1 MQYIIWNGGGV
12 DQGRNWYEI
21 IGLNEGYL
29 NISFPVSTRNHMA
42 RIDKLYRG
50 NFSKL
55 IFIYHP
61 NIWFTS
67 HTFEL
72 ATAAN
77 NDIFKLMGWDKRLKR
92 NNSGFK
98 WFIKELFKK
107 AAGASVDVYFDGNV
121 YQLNRRYCR
130 FECNSDFFDS
140 EVHLLQELFSRF
152 RETILVRVPIRE
164 EVAHHQGLICHDN
177 GVAQFD
183 QYWNSLKKRIEADR
197 VFDFSRRFALSD
209 YHPKDNHWN
218 KDGNLRFASFMRD
231 LC

>member
-1 MQYIIWNGGGV
+1 
-12 DQGRNWYEI
+12 
-21 IGLNEGYL
+21 
-29 NISFPVSTRNHMA
+29 MA

-107 AAGASVDVYFDGNV
+107 AAGSIG
-121 YQLNRRYCR
+121 RC
-130 FECNSDFFDS
+130 
-140 EVHLLQELFSRF
+140 LF
-152 RETILVRVPIRE
+152 
-164 EVAHHQGLICHDN
+164 
-177 GVAQFD
+177 
-183 QYWNSLKKRIEADR
+183 
-197 VFDFSRRFALSD
+197 
-209 YHPKDNHWN
+209 
-218 KDGNLRFASFMRD
+218 
-231 LC
+231 